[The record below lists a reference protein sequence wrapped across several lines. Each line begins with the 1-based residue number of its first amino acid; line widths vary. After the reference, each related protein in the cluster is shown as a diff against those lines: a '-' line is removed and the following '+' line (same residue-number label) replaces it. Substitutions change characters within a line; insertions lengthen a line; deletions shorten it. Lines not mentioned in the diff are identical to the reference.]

1 MITIVGDDQTEL
13 APISH
18 LNLSSSFM
26 AKPKVINSNLTP
38 DPKIQEELLNLK
50 IRVKQKVINAIV
62 NTRSQTNLISTSL
75 VQKLRLET
83 TPHSKPYPLGWIHK
97 DVEMRID
104 YQCTFKFTITNKYID
119 EVTTE
124 VVPLDICHHFLKSIL
139 IGLKGHLLLSIA
151 TIYVPIGRKEVH
163 RKKGSKWTTN
173 RPSDDYPSKE
183 DGERMRKVC
192 ALAHL
197 IDYNSNT
204 SISLG
209 IDL

>member
-104 YQCTFKFTITNKYID
+104 YQCTFKFTITDKYID

-124 VVPLDICHHFLKSIL
+124 VVPLDMSSFSK
-139 IGLKGHLLLSIA
+139 
-151 TIYVPIGRKEVH
+151 VH
-163 RKKGSKWTTN
+163 TYRTE
-173 RPSDDYPSKE
+173 RPSTT
-183 DGERMRKVC
+183 
-192 ALAHL
+192 
-197 IDYNSNT
+197 IDHNNICSNRT
-204 SISLG
+204 KRSSS
-209 IDL
+209 